1 MIMNVAKLKN
11 VQNII
16 SVEETDYEVKT
27 EIQRG
32 WFSNK
37 KCQKETKV
45 FASKVLFHNGKPLK
59 GESLSFSD
67 GTLLK
72 NRTVTNYS
80 SGILLN
86 ETIYDGNG
94 KVLST
99 RENEIVCGMV
109 RRSVCRENSYDGV
122 RVTTTEYDSHD
133 HRTLYLSVDYHT
145 YEQNYEWTY
154 SRNFEGAVHTC
165 KNKVK
170 NEREEYYYNGKG
182 QLVKYQMYKN
192 GVLINTTLH
201 FYNMLGQEISTSING
216 WEEQIKYDQYGNE
229 IWQKWYPELRWW
241 NGDDKFPTSPIEA
254 ISEFSYVYDE
264 FGNWTEFR
272 QYRNGKYNRLRLRK
286 ILYK

>member
-1 MIMNVAKLKN
+1 MNVAKLKN

-37 KCQKETKV
+37 KCQKETKA
-45 FASKVLFHNGKPLK
+45 FASKILFHNGKPSK

-86 ETIYDGNG
+86 ETMYDGNG

-99 RENEIVCGMV
+99 RENEIVSGMV
-109 RRSVCRENSYDGV
+109 RRSICRENSYDGV

-133 HRTLYLSVDYHT
+133 HRTLYLSVGYHT

-154 SRNFEGAVHTC
+154 SRKFEGEVHTC
-165 KNKVK
+165 KNKDRCYE
-170 NEREEYYYNGKG
+170 N
-182 QLVKYQMYKN
+182 
-192 GVLINTTLH
+192 
-201 FYNMLGQEISTSING
+201 SS
-216 WEEQIKYDQYGNE
+216 
-229 IWQKWYPELRWW
+229 
-241 NGDDKFPTSPIEA
+241 
-254 ISEFSYVYDE
+254 
-264 FGNWTEFR
+264 
-272 QYRNGKYNRLRLRK
+272 RL
-286 ILYK
+286 YSNN